1 MLAIACIIEP
11 MTKRGLGKGFESLI
25 PTDLVEEDFDT
36 TAAEDEKISD
46 LRAIA
51 IDAVVADEDQPRRH
65 FDEEALEAL
74 ADSIREHGI
83 LQPIVVVPTKG
94 GKFEIVA
101 GERRWRAA
109 KLAGQTK
116 VPAIVRTLGAQHK
129 LELSIIENV
138 QRADLNPLET
148 ATAYLKLKNLFN
160 MTDTA
165 IAQRV
170 GKALST
176 ISNQMRLLG
185 LPDYAK
191 EALVAGKLSE
201 GHSRQILALPDEK
214 ARRQLFDGI
223 VGEGWSVRKSEQ
235 FVVGYKK
242 GGTDEPTAADR
253 SKSARKAIMTETDV
267 TRSIAARVGL
277 KPEAITQKTT
287 AHGGS
292 IIIKFADEKELAQ
305 IQRALGK

>member
-1 MLAIACIIEP
+1 MLVIKCIIDL

-25 PTDLVEEDFDT
+25 PTDLVEEDFDP

-46 LRAIA
+46 LRVVA
-51 IDAVVADEDQPRRH
+51 IDTVVPDQDQPRRH
-65 FDEEALEAL
+65 FDEEALQTL

-83 LQPIVVVPTKG
+83 LQPIVVVPSKHGT
-94 GKFEIVA
+94 FEIVA

-109 KLAGQTK
+109 KLAGQAK
-116 VPAIVRTLGAQHK
+116 IPAIVRTLGAQHK

-138 QRADLNPLET
+138 QRSDLNPLET
-148 ATAYLKLKNLFN
+148 ATAYLKLKNQFN
-160 MTDTA
+160 MTDSD
-165 IAQRV
+165 IAKRV

-191 EALVAGKLSE
+191 EALIGGNLSE
-201 GHSRQILALPDEK
+201 GHARQILALPDEK
-214 ARRQLFDGI
+214 ARRQLFDNI
-223 VGEGWSVRKSEQ
+223 LKDGWSVRKSEQ
-235 FVVGYKK
+235 FVIGYKK
-242 GGTDEPTAADR
+242 GNSDEPTADR
-253 SKSARKAIMTETDV
+253 STSAHKATMTETDV
-267 TRSIAARVGL
+267 TRAIAARVGL
-277 KPEAITQKTT
+277 KPESITQKTT
-287 AHGGS
+287 AHGGA